1 MATIM
6 RKQLR
11 IARTDSGTPPV
22 VYDLPEAANS
32 VWSEGSLLIINP
44 NGEAEL
50 NTGDDQATF
59 WGIAENAGQNG
70 TNKRARVY
78 RITTDLVC
86 VANEVG
92 AAAANVV
99 SAVADHGPM
108 GLIYDDTP
116 KLFHLDQSEQ
126 GGVDDRVFVIQ
137 VAPGS
142 NIGDTN
148 TEFYFKFLPAA
159 IQG

>member
-1 MATIM
+1 MATIL

-22 VYDLPEAANS
+22 VYDLPEAVNS
-32 VWSEGSLLIINP
+32 TWSEGSLLIVNA
-44 NGEAEL
+44 NGELTLAS
-50 NTGDDQATF
+50 GDDDLAY

-70 TNKRARVY
+70 TNKRARCY

-99 SAVADHGPM
+99 SLIADHGPM

-142 NIGDTN
+142 S
-148 TEFYFKFLPAA
+148 YRQRFKANY
-159 IQG
+159 